1 MFRVLALLVASL
13 FGISVDAADESNP
26 LGLSLYGSFLHTEQV
41 PNALFFFSDIEE
53 NDSFELRK
61 AIRNHN
67 IDTVVL
73 SSRGGSVWE
82 GLSMAGIIFDK
93 GLKT

>member
-1 MFRVLALLVASL
+1 MFRIFALLVATMIGVSA
-13 FGISVDAADESNP
+13 SAADESNP
-26 LGLSLYGSFLHTEQV
+26 LGISLYGSFLHTEQV